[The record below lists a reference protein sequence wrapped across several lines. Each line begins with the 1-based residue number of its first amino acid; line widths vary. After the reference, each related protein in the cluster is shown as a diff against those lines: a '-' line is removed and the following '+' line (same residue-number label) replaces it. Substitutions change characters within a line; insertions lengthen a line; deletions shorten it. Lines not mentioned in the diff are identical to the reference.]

1 MQSVTQIKIG
11 KHKTGIIGL
20 EKVLE
25 QIVKEGQQGSDQKIA
40 TAMIEKLSKKNYIPA
55 TVINLY
61 EEAFVREYKKFIG
74 EPIPEL
80 STNGIE
86 IKVLGA
92 GCPTC
97 DKLEQTLMT
106 LIEET
111 GVEADL
117 DHIRDIKKISQYG
130 VMGSPALVINGK
142 VKAVG
147 SVPSIA
153 RLKDFIREAQV
164 QLNEQQK
171 L

>member
-1 MQSVTQIKIG
+1 MQSVQIKTG

-25 QIVKEGQQGSDQKIA
+25 QIVREGQQESNQEIA
-40 TAMIEKLSKKNYIPA
+40 KTMIEKLSKKNYIPS
-55 TVINLY
+55 TVVNLY
-61 EEAFVREYKKFIG
+61 KEAFVREYKKFIG

-80 STNGIE
+80 STNGAE

-111 GVEADL
+111 GVTADL
-117 DHIRDIKKISQYG
+117 DHIRDIREIS
-130 VMGSPALVINGK
+130 MG
-142 VKAVG
+142 
-147 SVPSIA
+147 
-153 RLKDFIREAQV
+153 
-164 QLNEQQK
+164 
-171 L
+171 